1 MNCEK
6 EGGGEKKG
14 KNIQKGNR
22 YDTLTMQGRERE
34 RERERCQDR
43 LILT

>member
-1 MNCEK
+1 MNCEI

-22 YDTLTMQGRERE
+22 YDTPTMQGRERE
-34 RERERCQDR
+34 REREREMSR
-43 LILT
+43 